1 MVKVFF
7 LTVAVGCC
15 CCSLAAQTSVP
26 NVVFQG
32 KCDTGVPGYQDWYQQ
47 TRLPKG
53 EPYVAAQ
60 DRQQELLNKYPK
72 LKLAM
77 SMTEVEKYLGK
88 PDFAW
93 GKPIAR
99 LKTAPEPTD
108 KRCNI
113 EAAYILKKNSENMTD
128 MEDVAIF
135 LFYSRDGKLYW
146 ASPQNVPQLKQMGSP
161 TGGE

>member
-1 MVKVFF
+1 MEPDYSTTEGHSIRKNKIALGCPTNDVLSFSRHF
-7 LTVAVGCC
+7 LSLQFGCLRREG
-15 CCSLAAQTSVP
+15 SFSTAQS
-26 NVVFQG
+26 
-32 KCDTGVPGYQDWYQQ
+32 
-47 TRLPKG
+47 
-53 EPYVAAQ
+53 
-60 DRQQELLNKYPK
+60 RQQELVNEYPK

-88 PDFAW
+88 PDFAL

-113 EAAYILKKNSENMTD
+113 EAAYVLKKNSENMTD
-128 MEDVAIF
+128 MEDIAIF

-146 ASPQNVPQLKQMGSP
+146 ASPQNVPRLKQMGSP

>member
-1 MVKVFF
+1 MTKALF
-7 LTVAVGCC
+7 LAIAAACC
-15 CCSLAAQTSVP
+15 SSLAAQTSP
-26 NVVFQG
+26 PSVVFRG
-32 KCDTGVPGYQDWYQQ
+32 KCETGLPGFEDWVK

-53 EPYVAAQ
+53 GPYVVAQ
-60 DRQQELLNKYPK
+60 SRRQELLNQYPK

-77 SMTEVEKYLGK
+77 SMAEVERYLGK

-93 GKPIAR
+93 GRPIAR
-99 LKTAPEPTD
+99 LATAPEPTD

-113 EAAYILKKNSENMTD
+113 QTAYIVRKNDENMTD
-128 MEDVAIF
+128 LEDVAIY

-146 ASPQNVPQLKQMGSP
+146 ASPQNLPGLKQMGSP

>member
-1 MVKVFF
+1 MVKAFF
-7 LTVAVGCC
+7 LIVAIACC
-15 CCSLAAQTSVP
+15 SSLAAQTSVP
-26 NVVFQG
+26 SVVFQG
-32 KCDTGVPGYQDWYQQ
+32 KCDTGVSEYRDWFQQ

-60 DRQQELLNKYPK
+60 SRQQQLVNEYPK
-72 LKLAM
+72 LKSAM
-77 SMTEVEKYLGK
+77 SRTDVEKYLGK

-93 GKPIAR
+93 GKPMAR

-113 EAAYILKKNSENMTD
+113 EAAYVLKKNSENMTD
-128 MEDVAIF
+128 MEDIAIF

-146 ASPQNVPQLKQMGSP
+146 ASPQNVPRLKQMGSP

>member
-1 MVKVFF
+1 MVKAF
-7 LTVAVGCC
+7 LLAVAAAS
-15 CCSLAAQTSVP
+15 CCSLVAQTSAP
-26 NVVFQG
+26 NVVFRG
-32 KCDTGVPGYQDWYQQ
+32 KCESALPRYGDWFQQ

-60 DRQQELLNKYPK
+60 GRQQELLNKYPK

-88 PDFAW
+88 PDFAEA
-93 GKPIAR
+93 KPTAR
-99 LKTAPEPTD
+99 LATAPEPTD
-108 KRCNI
+108 NRCTI
-113 EAAYILKKNSENMTD
+113 QAAYIVKKNGENMTD
-128 MEDVAIF
+128 MEDVAIY

-146 ASPQNVPQLKQMGSP
+146 ASPQNLPSLKQMGSP